1 LSLKM
6 LNISDNLSSHPPPDE
21 PVFLKNDFENL
32 EENSMMVPVICSSS
46 VFQPEDK
53 LMQNY
58 VEWKALSVC
67 QCHII
72 MSIGWPPT
80 LTVMSSKV
88 FRFYRACH
96 IPVFG

>member
-1 LSLKM
+1 
-6 LNISDNLSSHPPPDE
+6 
-21 PVFLKNDFENL
+21 
-32 EENSMMVPVICSSS
+32 MMVPVICSSS
-46 VFQPEDK
+46 VSQPKDK

-58 VEWKALSVC
+58 VEMEGNLVY

-88 FRFYRACH
+88 FRFYTACH